1 MTLRKVTGRE
11 ELLITE
17 LGRVRWGWVSGGATG
32 SWVLNTGD
40 RKADWTLMVV
50 GYPSTG
56 SEGTWIGYMNLKL
69 KKEGKT

>member
-1 MTLRKVTGRE
+1 MTLGKITGRE

-17 LGRVRWGWVSGGATG
+17 LGRVRWGWVSGGATR
-32 SWVLNTGD
+32 SSVLNMGD

-50 GYPSTG
+50 GYPSMG
-56 SEGTWIGYMNLKL
+56 SERNWIGYMNLKL